1 MVFRVAEAVRAE
13 LNPERLYLLSLGSQQ
28 GNSHVHWHIVP
39 LPAGVT
45 YDQQQMAAL
54 EKTGRVLDIPEADL
68 EDLAAR
74 LLRRM
79 G

>member
-1 MVFRVAEAVRAE
+1 M
-13 LNPERLYLLSLGSQQ
+13 
-28 GNSHVHWHIVP
+28 P